1 MGNVYKYK
9 EEEISISENEKI
21 IRIFEFDDYYDW
33 TKVYYK
39 YDAITVFVGTLF
51 TSSTLYREYLE
62 YYDNQLILV
71 RAPLGEKTKYIK
83 ALYDMVNKE
92 FKIDCKDNLLP
103 RYDEVFKSKSRQ

>member
-21 IRIFEFDDYYDW
+21 IRIYEFEDYYDW

-39 YDAITVFVGTLF
+39 YDDITVFVGTLY

-62 YYDNQLILV
+62 YYDNQLILI
-71 RAPLGEKTKYIK
+71 RKRFEDGIKYIK
-83 ALYDMVNKE
+83 TLYDMVNKE
-92 FKIDCKDNLLP
+92 FVINCKDNSLP
-103 RYDEVFKSKSRQ
+103 RYDEIFNHMTK